1 MREKVLSSVII
12 VIFMDLVFL
21 LGRVI
26 RIICNFIIK
35 VKVDGIVMLRVV
47 FLNILL
53 VCFCYVFVEGFVVV
67 WDVFLFISD
76 LIFFDFFKRF
86 FCFWKFVI
94 VKIVLGLG
102 IVNVVCFI
110 FVWYER
116 FGCIC
121 IVVVKFFV
129 L

>member
-1 MREKVLSSVII
+1 MLSSVII

-67 WDVFLFISD
+67 
-76 LIFFDFFKRF
+76 
-86 FCFWKFVI
+86 
-94 VKIVLGLG
+94 
-102 IVNVVCFI
+102 
-110 FVWYER
+110 
-116 FGCIC
+116 
-121 IVVVKFFV
+121 
-129 L
+129 